1 VESVAWATERRD
13 VLSGFF
19 YLLTLYTY
27 LRAVAEDEAK
37 TRRGWFV
44 FAVVSYTLSLLSKA
58 AAITLPCVLILLD
71 VYPIQRLKGDLREW
85 FRPDKRRVW
94 AEKIPFF
101 LLAGGFAMA
110 ALSAQRSSG
119 TLKTLDQYDTFSRI
133 GQAAYGYLFY
143 LWKTLIPIPLSPLYE
158 LPISTPTWN
167 FIFFASA
174 FATILI
180 TLSLFYLKNRWPAL
194 LACWLYYLIV
204 LSPTSGIAQSGPQL
218 VADRYSYFACMSWPL
233 FIGGVIF
240 SYCSRSTSSI
250 SRRLAPLVTIATAAV
265 LILALLA
272 RQQSLVW
279 RNTRTLWQHVIAVT
293 PKSSMAYYNLGKSF
307 ESENQLDEALRLY
320 TSAVTL
326 NPAYANA
333 HHSLADLLARKDR
346 QTEALEHYR
355 LALQL
360 KPDDAETHNNL
371 GVLLEARGDMAAA
384 LAEFQK
390 AAQLD
395 RRFARAFFNLGRV
408 FARQGDIQ
416 KAADNYREAIRL
428 DPNEVVI
435 RISLAEVLARQGNL
449 AAATDLLSSALD
461 LKPDLADAH
470 ALLARLLAEQ
480 GKKDEA
486 QKHYLEAV
494 RLLKSERAGNNTPTG
509 TP

>member
-1 VESVAWATERRD
+1 
-13 VLSGFF
+13 
-19 YLLTLYTY
+19 
-27 LRAVAEDEAK
+27 
-37 TRRGWFV
+37 
-44 FAVVSYTLSLLSKA
+44 
-58 AAITLPCVLILLD
+58 
-71 VYPIQRLKGDLREW
+71 
-85 FRPDKRRVW
+85 
-94 AEKIPFF
+94 
-101 LLAGGFAMA
+101 
-110 ALSAQRSSG
+110 
-119 TLKTLDQYDTFSRI
+119 
-133 GQAAYGYLFY
+133 
-143 LWKTLIPIPLSPLYE
+143 
-158 LPISTPTWN
+158 
-167 FIFFASA
+167 
-174 FATILI
+174 
-180 TLSLFYLKNRWPAL
+180 
-194 LACWLYYLIV
+194 
-204 LSPTSGIAQSGPQL
+204 
-218 VADRYSYFACMSWPL
+218 MSWPL

-333 HHSLADLLARKDR
+333 HHSLADLLAR
-346 QTEALEHYR
+346 
-355 LALQL
+355 
-360 KPDDAETHNNL
+360 
-371 GVLLEARGDMAAA
+371 
-384 LAEFQK
+384 
-390 AAQLD
+390 
-395 RRFARAFFNLGRV
+395 
-408 FARQGDIQ
+408 
-416 KAADNYREAIRL
+416 
-428 DPNEVVI
+428 
-435 RISLAEVLARQGNL
+435 QGNL

-461 LKPDLADAH
+461 LKPDLDDAH